1 MAGKR
6 RRFGVIELSSDEE
19 DSIPQTMS
27 VNAVVHRNESNVFET
42 EQFLEE
48 SSAEGALSISA
59 KSVAEL
65 IDISDITTV
74 PQGDRGINSNLL
86 DYIADKSKYS
96 QYKSKRQERSE
107 FENISNI
114 ISTVEKVYDK
124 INRNQQERF

>member
-6 RRFGVIELSSDEE
+6 RRFRVIESSSDEE

-65 IDISDITTV
+65 IDISDDPPITTV
-74 PQGDRGINSNLL
+74 PQGDRGINVQAESINYLQK
-86 DYIADKSKYS
+86 IAIY
-96 QYKSKRQERSE
+96 
-107 FENISNI
+107 
-114 ISTVEKVYDK
+114 
-124 INRNQQERF
+124 